1 MMREGYCFHAAQ
13 YGAQPGLI

>member
-13 YGAQPGLI
+13 YGAQTGLI